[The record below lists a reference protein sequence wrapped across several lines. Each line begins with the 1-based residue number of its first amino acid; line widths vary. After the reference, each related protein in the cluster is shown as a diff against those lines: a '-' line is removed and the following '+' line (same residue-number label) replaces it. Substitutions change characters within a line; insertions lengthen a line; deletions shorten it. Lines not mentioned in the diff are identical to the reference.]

1 MAVSNI
7 STGVSQRP
15 QGFRSIKVSHVK
27 QQGNRSTHILTS
39 YAKEVLNEDNYV
51 TRIEENQTLIKLA
64 LAQDVLNLSS
74 SY

>member
-1 MAVSNI
+1 MVVSNFLSGI
-7 STGVSQRP
+7 SQRL
-15 QGFRSIKVSHVK
+15 QGFRSVKVSHVK

-39 YAKEVLNEDNYV
+39 YAKEVLNRDNYV
-51 TRIEENQTLIKLA
+51 IWIEENQTPIKLA

>member
-15 QGFRSIKVSHVK
+15 QGFRSI
-27 QQGNRSTHILTS
+27 
-39 YAKEVLNEDNYV
+39 EVLNRDNYV
-51 TRIEENQTLIKLA
+51 TWIEENQTLIKLA
-64 LAQDVLNLSS
+64 LAQDVLNLFS

>member
-15 QGFRSIKVSHVK
+15 QGFRSVKVSQVK

-39 YAKEVLNEDNYV
+39 YAKEVLNRDNYV
-51 TRIEENQTLIKLA
+51 TWIEENQTLIKLA

>member
-7 STGVSQRP
+7 PTGVSQRP
-15 QGFRSIKVSHVK
+15 QDFRSIKVSHVN
-27 QQGNRSTHILTS
+27 QHGNRSTHILTS
-39 YAKEVLNEDNYV
+39 YAKEVLNRDNYV
-51 TRIEENQTLIKLA
+51 TWIKENQTLIKLA

>member
-15 QGFRSIKVSHVK
+15 QGFRSIKVSHVM
-27 QQGNRSTHILTS
+27 QQGNGSTHILTS
-39 YAKEVLNEDNYV
+39 YAKEVLNRDNYV
-51 TRIEENQTLIKLA
+51 TWIEKYQTLIKLA

>member
-1 MAVSNI
+1 M
-7 STGVSQRP
+7 
-15 QGFRSIKVSHVK
+15 K

-64 LAQDVLNLSS
+64 LAQDVLKLQSS
-74 SY
+74 HKNKN